1 LKLAD
6 VTLSIVPAVL
16 TIKLISGCSAMS
28 LMVLIS
34 GRLIGVSEESGR
46 VGLDEDESGQ
56 RPYAS
61 DYSVR

>member
-1 LKLAD
+1 
-6 VTLSIVPAVL
+6 
-16 TIKLISGCSAMS
+16 MS